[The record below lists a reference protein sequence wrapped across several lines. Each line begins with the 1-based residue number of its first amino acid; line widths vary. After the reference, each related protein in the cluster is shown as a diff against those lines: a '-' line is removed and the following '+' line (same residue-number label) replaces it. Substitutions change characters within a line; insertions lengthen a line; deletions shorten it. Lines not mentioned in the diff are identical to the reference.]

1 MSGSISASLTIRSR
15 LVIVLFF
22 TVTIPILVSGFFMT
36 DRAETALL
44 NEKQNKLFGYARLL
58 EKYLA
63 GTYNDILQ
71 DHNALNADRATKI
84 KIIHESLRDY
94 TDQVA
99 LTHPGLGIGYYSK
112 ELDAIL
118 TYGPND
124 EFSNYIGQSIFPGH
138 QGYTVMETGQEMV
151 QIGDLVRGPIMNC
164 MIPIIR
170 DETVIG
176 YIWSNELLSEIDAQ
190 IAKMEDRVYDTIIIG
205 LFGAFVLS
213 FFLTSNIARDVLTI
227 KEGLGNLH
235 KNMSYRF
242 PPLRGEMGEISSA
255 INEMSEALSNIKL
268 HSESIAASTPN
279 GLITVNQQGILTIFN
294 LAAERITGIS
304 AKDAIDKHY
313 RDVFHPWPIIV
324 SILDSA
330 LCGELYQNKELVIK
344 TPRQSIPL
352 LFTTTALIN
361 ERSEHMGILIILRDL
376 AETKKLEEQ
385 VRRADRLAIT
395 GELAAGVA
403 HEVRNPL
410 TAITGYLQL
419 LTVELSYD
427 DPRQEFTRII
437 SKEIDRLNHLIEQLL
452 YFSRPSPPQFL
463 YTDLNK
469 VIAETLLL
477 LNSPAV
483 LKKVTITTDFSAELP
498 PVKIDAVQ
506 FQQVLINIILNG
518 IQAIKNSGSLTLSTS
533 YQHQTS
539 FVRLDIIDT
548 GCGIPAENIPRIFDP
563 FFTTKE
569 KGTGLGLSVADKI
582 MEVHQGYIEVESEPG
597 KGTCFSIYLP
607 VKTGGADND

>member
-1 MSGSISASLTIRSR
+1 MSGSLTIRSR

-63 GTYNDILQ
+63 GTYNDILR

-84 KIIHESLRDY
+84 KIIHEALRDY

-99 LTHPGLGIGYYSK
+99 LSHPGLGIGYYSK

-118 TYGPND
+118 TYGPNN

-213 FFLTSNIARDVLTI
+213 YFLTSNIARDVLTI

-242 PPLRGEMGEISSA
+242 PPLPGEMGEISRA

-268 HSESIAASTPN
+268 HSENIAASTPN
-279 GLITVNQQGILTIFN
+279 GLITVNQQGRLTIFN

-324 SILDSA
+324 NILDTA
-330 LCGELYQNKELVIK
+330 LGGELYQNKELTIR

-361 ERSEHMGILIILRDL
+361 ERNEHMGILIILRDL
-376 AETKKLEEQ
+376 TETKKLEEQ

-477 LNSPAV
+477 INSPTV
-483 LKKVTITTDFSAELP
+483 LKKVAITTNFSPELP
-498 PVKIDAVQ
+498 PVKIDVVQ

-518 IQAIKNSGSLTLSTS
+518 IQAINNSGSLTLSTS
-533 YQHQTS
+533 YNHKT
-539 FVRLDIIDT
+539 FYVRLDINDT

-597 KGTCFSIYLP
+597 KGTCFSVFLP
-607 VKTGGADND
+607 VKAGGADND